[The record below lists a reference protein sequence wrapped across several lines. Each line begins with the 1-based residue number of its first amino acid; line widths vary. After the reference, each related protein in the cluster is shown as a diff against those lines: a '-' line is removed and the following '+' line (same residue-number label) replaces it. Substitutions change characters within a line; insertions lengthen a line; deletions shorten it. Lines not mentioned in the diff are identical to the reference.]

1 MKIPNVTIQQLLE
14 AGVHLGHKTLR
25 WNPKM
30 KKYIFGK
37 RDSIHIIDLTQT
49 LELTKVA
56 LQKVYETISNNGKIL
71 FVSTKKQA
79 SEAIAEVAKETD
91 QYFVNYRWLGGMLT
105 NWGTI
110 SNSIKKLK
118 KLEIDLVA
126 ENRGFTKKELLKMS
140 VKKDKLQRSL
150 GGIAE
155 MKKVP
160 DLVFIIDTNYE
171 SLAIQE
177 SVKLGIPII
186 AILDS
191 NSNPD
196 GIDFPIPGN
205 DDARRAIDLYCNL
218 IKETINAAKKSTPKE
233 DKKVDLKND
242 EKSSKTI
249 QELDREKLENKFSK
263 DSKETLKLM
272 SDIEKVKKLRELT
285 GAGFKDCNLAIKESD
300 GDIDKAIEILRVKG
314 ISKASKKMSRD
325 AKEGV
330 IAVTENDKQISL
342 IEVNCETDFVA
353 KNDDFVNFVK
363 ELSDLNNN
371 VNSNVDELKK
381 SKMSNG
387 QTVDENLVALIAKIG
402 EKITIGKTKT
412 LSNEGTVKSK
422 YLHTIVKDN
431 LAKLAVAVSLET
443 SDNSDVVKN
452 FGKQLSMHI
461 AASSPLALDQDSI
474 DQSII
479 DKEQELVTEE
489 LKNSGKPDEI
499 AKKISL
505 GKMSKFK
512 EENALLS
519 QAWVMEPKKK
529 VQDIIKELSIPDL
542 KIKEFVRFKIGE

>member
-1 MKIPNVTIQQLLE
+1 
-14 AGVHLGHKTLR
+14 
-25 WNPKM
+25 
-30 KKYIFGK
+30 
-37 RDSIHIIDLTQT
+37 
-49 LELTKVA
+49 
-56 LQKVYETISNNGKIL
+56 
-71 FVSTKKQA
+71 
-79 SEAIAEVAKETD
+79 
-91 QYFVNYRWLGGMLT
+91 
-105 NWGTI
+105 
-110 SNSIKKLK
+110 
-118 KLEIDLVA
+118 
-126 ENRGFTKKELLKMS
+126 
-140 VKKDKLQRSL
+140 
-150 GGIAE
+150 
-155 MKKVP
+155 
-160 DLVFIIDTNYE
+160 
-171 SLAIQE
+171 
-177 SVKLGIPII
+177 
-186 AILDS
+186 
-191 NSNPD
+191 
-196 GIDFPIPGN
+196 
-205 DDARRAIDLYCNL
+205 
-218 IKETINAAKKSTPKE
+218 
-233 DKKVDLKND
+233 
-242 EKSSKTI
+242 
-249 QELDREKLENKFSK
+249 
-263 DSKETLKLM
+263 M

-300 GDIDKAIEILRVKG
+300 GNIDKAIEILRVKG

-371 VNSNVDELKK
+371 VNSNIEELKK

-443 SDNSDVVKN
+443 NNNSNEVKN

-461 AASSPLALDQDSI
+461 AASSPLALDQNTI

-489 LKNSGKPDEI
+489 LKNSGKPEEI

-529 VQDIIKELSIPDL
+529 VQDILKELSMPDL